1 VAGLDDPEGTA
12 ARRERFAREMK
23 PQGHLAR
30 RVGMEQERSGR
41 RASGSREPGAYR
53 LVSAAGVL
61 VGDLVQGRP
70 RPRAGVQTL
79 EVLPD
84 VTVRKSAGGELLLF
98 RPGEPRGKTPAE
110 ALESGWAH
118 RPPAPPRRPRARAPL
133 DDTQVRAL
141 RRAFETCARPA
152 H

>member
-1 VAGLDDPEGTA
+1 MGVQHGQAG
-12 ARRERFAREMK
+12 
-23 PQGHLAR
+23 
-30 RVGMEQERSGR
+30 GR
-41 RASGSREPGAYR
+41 TPGAGEPAAYR

-61 VGDLVQGRP
+61 VGDLVEGRP
-70 RPRAGVQTL
+70 RRRAGVQTL

-84 VTVRKSAGGELLLF
+84 VAVRMSAGGELLLF

-110 ALESGWAH
+110 ALECGWAH
-118 RPPAPPRRPRARAPL
+118 RQPAPRRRPRARAPL

-152 H
+152 D